1 MPYYD
6 WLERDKSSA
15 SVGTVFHTLTF
26 FTHQNIGNVLFPPP
40 TSTIEKIRLGTAT
53 ELYFVLFINTYA
65 HTQFTQDDATLFV
78 HISCV
83 VVTDFVDDPSQ

>member
-40 TSTIEKIRLGTAT
+40 TSTIENTRFGTAT
-53 ELYFVLFINTYA
+53 ELYFILFINMYA
-65 HTQFTQDDATLFV
+65 HTQFTQDTAILFV
-78 HISCV
+78 QAFCV
-83 VVTDFVDDPSQ
+83 VVTEDVVAPVQ